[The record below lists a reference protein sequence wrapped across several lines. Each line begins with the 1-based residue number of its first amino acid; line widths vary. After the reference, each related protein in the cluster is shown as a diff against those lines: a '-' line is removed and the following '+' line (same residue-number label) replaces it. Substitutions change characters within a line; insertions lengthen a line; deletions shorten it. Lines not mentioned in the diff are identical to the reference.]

1 MEFETRK
8 RGYGTFL
15 GGCVIGFMG
24 VCVLLGVMAAI
35 WYVAFRPQPPT
46 PVELPPLP
54 GAADVTVVVS
64 EAYLTQHLQ
73 STLPYTAEVTLD
85 VRPSG
90 RLVANVV
97 VPVDIGPLQ
106 LAPAFIVYSQLQ
118 AQDGALVAQVNDIE
132 VIGVRV
138 AVDKLPAGLQQR
150 IAETNH
156 LLTTEGN
163 ERITANGFIVAA
175 MTTDD
180 ASLTLY
186 LRRQ

>member
-15 GGCVIGFMG
+15 GGCVIGFIG
-24 VCVLLGVMAAI
+24 VCAVLGVMAGI
-35 WYVAFRPQPPT
+35 WYVAFRPPPST
-46 PVELPPLP
+46 PVDVPPPP

-90 RLVANVV
+90 RLVAHVV
-97 VPVDIGPLQ
+97 VPVELGPLQ
-106 LAPAFIVYSQLQ
+106 LAPGFIVYSQLQ
-118 AQDGALVAQVNDIE
+118 AQDGVLAAQVNDIE
-132 VIGVRV
+132 VIGVRL
-138 AVDKLPAGLQQR
+138 AVDKLPASWQQR
-150 IAETNH
+150 IAETNN

-163 ERITANGFIVAA
+163 ERITANGLAVAA
-175 MTTDD
+175 LTTDD